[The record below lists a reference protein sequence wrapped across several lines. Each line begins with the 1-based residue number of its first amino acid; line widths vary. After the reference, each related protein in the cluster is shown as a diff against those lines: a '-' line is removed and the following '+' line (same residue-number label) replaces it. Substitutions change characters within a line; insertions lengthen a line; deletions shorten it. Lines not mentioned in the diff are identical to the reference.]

1 MKDNKNRKGCDA
13 MVRDGPFELP
23 TYRGYTID
31 KRLGQFRKVIRC
43 CQIEFIEFDSEEGKK
58 LLREMRDYFSFL

>member
-1 MKDNKNRKGCDA
+1 
-13 MVRDGPFELP
+13 MVRGGPFELP

-31 KRLGQFRKVIRC
+31 KRLGQFRKVIHC
-43 CQIEFIEFDSEEGKK
+43 CQIEFIEFDSEEGRK

>member
-1 MKDNKNRKGCDA
+1 
-13 MVRDGPFELP
+13 MVIGGPFELP

-31 KRLGQFRKVIRC
+31 KRLGQFRKVIHC